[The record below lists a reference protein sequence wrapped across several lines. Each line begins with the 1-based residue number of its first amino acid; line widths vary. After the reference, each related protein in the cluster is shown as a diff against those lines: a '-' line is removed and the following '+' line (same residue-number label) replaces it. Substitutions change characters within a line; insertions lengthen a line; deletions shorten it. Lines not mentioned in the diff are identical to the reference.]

1 MHACMHLHRLSSH
14 HRRCD
19 THLIYSMNW
28 SRMRNDHECIQFAN
42 EWEPL
47 VAIGSLSKHVQMV
60 RQVQMLRWEV
70 HFLNHQSK
78 KSHRDSLIIS
88 DT

>member
-1 MHACMHLHRLSSH
+1 
-14 HRRCD
+14 
-19 THLIYSMNW
+19 
-28 SRMRNDHECIQFAN
+28 MRNDHECIQFAN

-78 KSHRDSLIIS
+78 KPDRDSLIIS
-88 DT
+88 DTDHSPSADDDGILNY